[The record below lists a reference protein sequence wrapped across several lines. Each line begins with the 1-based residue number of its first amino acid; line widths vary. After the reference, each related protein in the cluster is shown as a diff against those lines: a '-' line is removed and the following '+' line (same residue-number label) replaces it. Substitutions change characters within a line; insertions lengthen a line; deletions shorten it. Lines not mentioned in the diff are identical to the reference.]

1 MSIRLIA
8 LDMDGTLLN
17 PAGKLTKRTIEA
29 LRQAR
34 ARGVVVTLSSGR
46 MPCALRPF
54 VQQLQIDAP
63 LICYNGALVADSQS
77 EKAISALPLSVS
89 LAREIA
95 ACCEERQLHIQA
107 YRGDAFVCAEHG
119 RFAQDYLD
127 FLKGSGRLEVTN
139 APLSQSLDFET
150 PKMLAIDTPERI
162 AALLPDIQA
171 RFAGRVR
178 VATSQPRFIEFV
190 SPQAGKAAALNQ
202 LSQAMGLRRDEVA
215 AFGDGLNDLD
225 MIEWAGT
232 GVAMANGARE
242 VIEKADCVAPSN
254 AEDGVAQM
262 VEAMMKDGRIEEGT
276 QNG

>member
-17 PAGKLTKRTIEA
+17 PAGKLTSRTIEA

-89 LAREIA
+89 LGREIA

-162 AALLPDIQA
+162 VALLPEIQA

-242 VIEKADCVAPSN
+242 VFEKADCVAPSN

-276 QNG
+276 RHG